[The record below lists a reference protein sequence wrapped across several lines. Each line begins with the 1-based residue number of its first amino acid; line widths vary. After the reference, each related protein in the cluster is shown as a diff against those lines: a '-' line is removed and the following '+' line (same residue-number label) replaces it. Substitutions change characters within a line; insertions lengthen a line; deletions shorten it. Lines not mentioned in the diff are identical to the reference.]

1 MGFLK
6 NFRDDL
12 SVYREGL
19 LAQGFWALQIYR
31 FGHARLRYRSKLIR
45 VPWYVVHLVLLKM
58 SEVLFGIS
66 IGAPARI
73 GRRLNIEHFGG
84 IIVHGNSV
92 IGDDCM
98 IRQGVTLGNRHM
110 DRPLE
115 APILG
120 NRVNVGAGAKI
131 LGSVRIGDDV
141 SIGANAVVLTDI
153 PSGCVAVGIPAKV
166 VGPSGKRERSDFGYN
181 AAA

>member
-1 MGFLK
+1 MLK
-6 NFRDDL
+6 GFRDDL

-31 FGHARLRYRSKLIR
+31 FGHARLRYRSRLIR
-45 VPWYVVHLVLLKM
+45 APWYVVHLILHKM

-66 IGAPARI
+66 IGAPAKI
-73 GRRLNIEHFGG
+73 GRRLNIEHFGC
-84 IIVHGNSV
+84 IIVHGSAV

-98 IRQGVTLGNRHM
+98 LRQGVTIGNRHM

-115 APILG
+115 APVLG

-131 LGSVRIGDDV
+131 LGKLKIGDDV
-141 SIGANAVVLTDI
+141 SIGANAVVLSDI
-153 PSGCVAVGIPAKV
+153 PSNCAAVGIPAKV
-166 VGPSGKRERSDFGYN
+166 VER
-181 AAA
+181 AAVRALAEA

>member
-1 MGFLK
+1 MGILTR
-6 NFRDDL
+6 FRDDL

-45 VPWYVVHLVLLKM
+45 VPWYIVHLIMHKM
-58 SEVLFGIS
+58 CEVFFGIS
-66 IGAPARI
+66 IGAPAQI
-73 GRRLNIEHFGG
+73 GRRLNIEHFGN
-84 IIVHGNSV
+84 IIVHGSTV

-115 APILG
+115 APVLG
-120 NRVNVGAGAKI
+120 DRVNVGAGAKI
-131 LGSVRIGDDV
+131 LGKVHIGNDV
-141 SIGANAVVLTDI
+141 SIGANAVVLDDV
-153 PSGCVAVGIPAKV
+153 PSNCIAVGIPAKV
-166 VGPSGKRERSDFGYN
+166 LERTARALKQVSSN
-181 AAA
+181 